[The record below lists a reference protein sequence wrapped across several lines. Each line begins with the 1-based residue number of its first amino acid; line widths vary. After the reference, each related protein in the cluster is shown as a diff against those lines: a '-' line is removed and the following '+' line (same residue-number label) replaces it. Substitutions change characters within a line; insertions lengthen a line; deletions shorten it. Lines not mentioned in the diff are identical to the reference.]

1 MVNNT
6 TIHIFVDIEIE
17 RGVLH
22 NHMSGFILIY
32 NCDSTEPSR
41 KQSGKFYT
49 YNCHSPGPSRKQSGK
64 FYTYNCHSPG
74 PSRKQSV
81 SVGFREFCIELDP
94 AYEVPGKT

>member
-49 YNCHSPGPSRKQSGK
+49 YNCHSPGPSRKQS
-64 FYTYNCHSPG
+64 
-74 PSRKQSV
+74 V

>member
-1 MVNNT
+1 MCGLEKFKVNNT

-22 NHMSGFILIY
+22 NHMSGFVLIS

-49 YNCHSPGPSRKQSGK
+49 YNCHSPGPSRKQ
-64 FYTYNCHSPG
+64 F
-74 PSRKQSV
+74 V